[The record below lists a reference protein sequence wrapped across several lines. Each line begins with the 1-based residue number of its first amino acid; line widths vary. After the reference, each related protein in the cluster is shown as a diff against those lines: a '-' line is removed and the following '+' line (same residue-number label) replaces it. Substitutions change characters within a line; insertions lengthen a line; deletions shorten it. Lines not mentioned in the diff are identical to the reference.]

1 LFLVN
6 EDFKTFIKLYPITSM
21 LVGICT
27 IITISITFMGG
38 YTSKNILLL
47 GRYESDL
54 VNDGQIWRL
63 ITYAVGHCSYTHF
76 FLNMVFII
84 IFSRPL
90 EQILGKVKFL
100 FSYLFLS
107 VFTGVFI
114 HFLSNSNSLSAGA
127 SGIGYGLLGMY
138 VYLIIRYGE
147 KFPKHEK
154 NFIIL
159 FTLIGFAM
167 TVLLPNINLSGH
179 LGGFIGGII
188 LSIFIIKRENY
199 IRFSTTYDNSH

>member
-1 LFLVN
+1 LFLVK
-6 EDFKTFIKLYPITSM
+6 EDFKTFINLYPITSM

-27 IITISITFMGG
+27 FLTLVITFMGG
-38 YTSKNILLL
+38 YTDQNILLL
-47 GRYESDL
+47 GAYENDL
-54 VNDGQIWRL
+54 VKEGQVWRL
-63 ITYAVGHCSYTHF
+63 VTYAVGHGSYSHF

-90 EQILGKVKFL
+90 ERILGKVKFL

-114 HFLSNSNSLSAGA
+114 HLFSNSNTLSVGS

-138 VYLIIRYGE
+138 VYLSIGYGGR
-147 KFPKHEK
+147 FPKHEK

-167 TVLLPNINLSGH
+167 TLLLPNISLLGH
-179 LGGFIGGII
+179 VGGFIGGVI
-188 LSIFIIKRENY
+188 LSIFIFKRENY
-199 IRFSTTYDNSH
+199 IRFSTSYDNSH

>member
-1 LFLVN
+1 MFLVK
-6 EDFKTFIKLYPITSM
+6 EDFKTFIKLYPVTSM

-27 IITISITFMGG
+27 LLTIAITFMGG
-38 YTSKNILLL
+38 YTDKNILLL
-47 GRYESDL
+47 GGYESDL

-63 ITYAVGHCSYTHF
+63 VTCSVGHCSYPHF

-90 EQILGKVKFL
+90 ERILGKGKFL

-107 VFTGVFI
+107 VFTGGFI
-114 HFLSNSNSLSAGA
+114 HFLSNSNTLSAGS

-138 VYLIIRYGE
+138 VYLSLRYGE

-167 TVLLPNINLSGH
+167 TVLLPNISLSGH
-179 LGGFIGGII
+179 VGGFIGGIV
-188 LSIFIIKRENY
+188 LSFFIFKRENF
-199 IRFSTTYDNSH
+199 IKFSTTYDNSH